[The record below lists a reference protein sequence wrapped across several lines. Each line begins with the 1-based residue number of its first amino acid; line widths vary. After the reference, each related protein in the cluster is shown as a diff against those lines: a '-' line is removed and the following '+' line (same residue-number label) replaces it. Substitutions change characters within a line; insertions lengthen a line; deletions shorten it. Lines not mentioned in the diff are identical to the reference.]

1 MRPLLVVPGLFQTEI
16 VDAQQGHIW
25 GRLRNLYG
33 GPPIATLDG
42 LRGRPGGIVRVIP
55 IVPGLYDYD
64 LMLSLE
70 RALCGAGYRVD
81 ETLHYF
87 AYDWRLRIVDLGRRA
102 GRRGAA
108 DRGAHGRPDRHAGA
122 VERGADDPRGLRG
135 RRRAAGR
142 ARRDVGRAARRRGR
156 DAGLPRSWVP
166 VRAARAHGVAAA
178 VHGVPGR
185 AAGDP
190 VARAREVRRR
200 GRRRRRESAAEGSK
214 NDLYEIETWRRL
226 RMSVFRRDPDDPVW
240 VDVMTKRLADM
251 RETWRILDGAPAPRR
266 LICICGTGIPTQVA
280 VVVRKGR
287 AYLPG
292 EGPPGR
298 HPARRD
304 RRRRRGPDRRA
315 GVGLDGRGRGDR
327 SHRRHPPPRHRPH
340 AGRLRGDPEGA
351 RVARPLSLTLSP
363 LRGARGPES
372 RTARCSRRRGS
383 TGACRRASRR
393 TTGRRA

>member
-87 AYDWRLRIVDLGRRA
+87 AYDWRLRIVDLGVALAAEVRRIAERA
-102 GRRGAA
+102 GSPIDMLGLSNGGS
-108 DRGAHGRPDRHAGA
+108 DG
-122 VERGADDPRGLRG
+122 PRGVRG
-135 RRRAAGR
+135 RWRAAGR
-142 ARRDVGRAARRRGR
+142 ARRHVGRAARRQRR
-156 DAGLPRSWVP
+156 DAGLPRPRVP
-166 VRAARAHGVAAA
+166 VRAARTHGVA
-178 VHGVPGR
+178 R
-185 AAGDP
+185 SSSWR
-190 VARAREVRRR
+190 ARARCRRSR
-200 GRRRRRESAAEGSK
+200 RPRWRSSSSRATPAAGRAPPKAHERPLRV
-214 NDLYEIETWRRL
+214 ETWRRL

-266 LICICGTGIPTQVA
+266 LICICGTGHPHA
-280 VVVRKGR
+280 GR
-287 AYLPG
+287 RRRAQGPRLPARR
-292 EGPPGR
+292 GPPGR

-304 RRRRRGPDRRA
+304 RRRRRGLTVEQASAWTGADVEIVRIA
-315 GVGLDGRGRGDR
+315 VT
-327 SHRRHPPPRHRPH
+327 RHR
-340 AGRLRGDPEGA
+340 DT
-351 RVARPLSLTLSP
+351 V
-363 LRGARGPES
+363 
-372 RTARCSRRRGS
+372 RTPA
-383 TGACRRASRR
+383 AFA
-393 TTGRRA
+393 AILKALA